1 VETAFRTGA
10 VRVLAATTT
19 LAAGVNLPAARVI
32 LKRAA
37 PALGH
42 PPPPPHSSSQSPG
55 SGAGKPAALL
65 RSLCASAASPPPH
78 GWRQLPAAC
87 VLLERA
93 DPVSELPLSMQVPR
107 QPR

>member
-42 PPPPPHSSSQSPG
+42 PNPPPHSSSQSPG